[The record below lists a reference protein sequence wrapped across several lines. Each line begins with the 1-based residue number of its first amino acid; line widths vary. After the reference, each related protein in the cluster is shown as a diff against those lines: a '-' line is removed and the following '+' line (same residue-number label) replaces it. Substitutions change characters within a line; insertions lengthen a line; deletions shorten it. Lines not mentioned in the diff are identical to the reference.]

1 MGMSVSSSVGLFCH
15 GYPKPHAAMRA
26 TQVRSSVLG
35 GGHLDFF
42 SPFPSLRDPFMH
54 AQPTQTKVLAAR
66 DCADARCSAPLHE
79 KRLLM
84 REPCP

>member
-1 MGMSVSSSVGLFCH
+1 MGMGVSSSVGHFWH

-35 GGHLDFF
+35 GHHLNFF
-42 SPFPSLRDPFMH
+42 SPLPSLRDPFMH
-54 AQPTQTKVLAAR
+54 AQPTNGLLAAR
-66 DCADARCSAPLHE
+66 HYAGAMSPLQLHE

>member
-42 SPFPSLRDPFMH
+42 FLSSPLHSLRDPFMH
-54 AQPTQTKVLAAR
+54 AQPTQR
-66 DCADARCSAPLHE
+66 RCSLHAIAPTTGAPLLCM
-79 KRLLM
+79 KRG
-84 REPCP
+84 C